1 MQIEQSRYAR
11 HNDES
16 NYHRRMHPNAVKALV
31 VVAILAILAVAAVP
45 LVILLDLTGDGTGW
59 GVCPSG
65 LDSCRV
71 GNFRGPRLAMML
83 LAVLLALAA
92 TLRFIVWVAGLPGR
106 RSQAASRYNRDDIFI
121 P

>member
-1 MQIEQSRYAR
+1 LQIEPVEYAR
-11 HNDES
+11 HNGAS
-16 NYHRRMHPNAVKALV
+16 NYHRPMHPNAVKALV

-45 LVILLDLTGDGTGW
+45 LIILLDLTGDGTGW

-71 GNFRGPRLAMML
+71 ANLRGPRLAMVL
-83 LAVLLALAA
+83 LAVLLSLAA
-92 TLRFIVWVAGLPGR
+92 ILRFIVWVAGLPGR
-106 RSQAASRYNRDDIFI
+106 RNQAASRYNRDDIFI

>member
-1 MQIEQSRYAR
+1 MQIEPAEYAR
-11 HNDES
+11 HKGTS
-16 NYHRRMHPNAVKALV
+16 NYHRPMHPSAVKALV

-71 GNFRGPRLAMML
+71 GNFRGPRLAVVL

-92 TLRFIVWVAGLPGR
+92 ILRFIVWVAGLPGR
-106 RSQAASRYNRDDIFI
+106 RNQAASRYNRDDIFI

>member
-1 MQIEQSRYAR
+1 MQIEHPRYAR
-11 HNDES
+11 QDDES
-16 NYHRRMHPNAVKALV
+16 NYHRPMHPNAVKALV

-59 GVCPSG
+59 GVCPEG

-71 GNFRGPRLAMML
+71 ENFRGARMAMVL

-92 TLRFIVWVAGLPGR
+92 VLRFIVWVAGLPGR
-106 RSQAASRYNRDDIFI
+106 RREAASRYRGDDIFI